1 MQIFGKFTTNFD
13 MDYINGHYIYLNEND
28 EDKITAQDVE
38 TMLKKKRKTVCGTI
52 ILYNPELSPVGYSM
66 SRFLQED
73 GFDKYDEFVPL
84 NEDPMSYIINAG
96 LKNVY
101 AGKLVEIKYL
111 FSYNRANI
119 APTPIIEEFD
129 ADIDKLTSTQFTRY
143 DRDLNYIDIPNIRL
157 SGKFVFLGMGN
168 KYDRHHK
175 AIINYAQALA
185 TQVQKLGKEVVFLH
199 DNNYDAEESLEKA
212 YFLPPVA
219 TGKMKEIRGNAFKE
233 VFKTTPHKVVKIR
246 L

>member
-28 EDKITAQDVE
+28 DDKITGEDVE
-38 TMLKKKRKTVCGTI
+38 NMLKKKRKNVCGTV

-66 SRFLQED
+66 SHFLQEE
-73 GFDKYDEFVPL
+73 GFEKYDEFVPL
-84 NEDPMSYIINAG
+84 NENPMSYVINAG
-96 LKNVY
+96 LKNIY
-101 AGKLVEIKYL
+101 PGKLVEIKYL

-143 DRDLNYIDIPNIRL
+143 DRELNYIDVPNIRL
-157 SGKFVFLGMGN
+157 SGKFVFLGMGH

-175 AIINYAQALA
+175 AIIAYAQAVA
-185 TQVQKLGKEVVFLH
+185 KQVQKLDKQVVFLH
-199 DNNYDAEESLEKA
+199 DNNYDADEALEQA
-212 YFLPPVA
+212 YFLSPVA
-219 TGKMKEIRGNAFKE
+219 TGKMKEVRANAFKE
-233 VFKTTPHKVVKIR
+233 VFKASPHKPIKIR

>member
-28 EDKITAQDVE
+28 EDKITVQDLE
-38 TMLKKKRKTVCGTI
+38 NMLKKKRKTVCGTV
-52 ILYNPELSPVGYSM
+52 ILYNPELSPLGYSM
-66 SRFLQED
+66 SPFLQED

-84 NEDPMSYIINAG
+84 NEDPMSYVVNAG
-96 LKNVY
+96 LKNIY
-101 AGKLVEIKYL
+101 PGKLVEIRYL

-143 DRDLNYIDIPNIRL
+143 DRELNYIDIPNIRL
-157 SGKFVFLGMGN
+157 SGKFVFLGMGH

-175 AIINYAQALA
+175 AIIAYAQALSA
-185 TQVQKLGKEVVFLH
+185 QVQKLGKQVVFLH
-199 DNNYDAEESLEKA
+199 DNNYDAQESLNQA
-212 YFLPPVA
+212 YCLLPVA
-219 TGKMKEIRGNAFKE
+219 TGKMKEIRANAFKE
-233 VFKTTPHKVVKIR
+233 VFKATPHKVIKIR